1 MWLWF
6 EKAYNSEDL
15 IQFQGEKVYE
25 REEYREEAESGPCY
39 EGLFIVGITLI
50 GAGAG
55 LMTTNIAM
63 SGLLVLG
70 VIFMM
75 VSIANRDKWKRV

>member
-1 MWLWF
+1 MTENEEF
-6 EKAYNSEDL
+6 NEVSESKP
-15 IQFQGEKVYE
+15 I
-25 REEYREEAESGPCY
+25 Y
-39 EGLFIVGITLI
+39 EGLFAIGITFI

-70 VIFMM
+70 IIFMII
-75 VSIANRDKWKRV
+75 SIANRSKWKRL